1 MANTFKNAWS
11 ENVPASQTDIY
22 TVSSG
27 TTVLIGLTLTN
38 TSANDI
44 TATVELYDHSAS
56 TNSITFLHQVSIP
69 KNTALE
75 VMRGNKIVLETND
88 KLQVTASATSSLNV
102 FASVLEIT

>member
-27 TTVLIGLTLTN
+27 TTVLIGLTLSN
-38 TSANDI
+38 SSANDI
-44 TATVELYDHSAS
+44 TATVDLYDNSA
-56 TNSITFLHQVSIP
+56 TNSITLLNAVSIP

-75 VMRGNKIVLETND
+75 VMRGNKIVLETSD
-88 KLQVTASATSSLNV
+88 KIQVTASATSSLNV